1 MQSKG
6 SQKKW
11 NSKILLENYYWKIA
25 LILCVCKRY
34 ESWLLSIYVL
44 ESVWDSCEDTNG
56 KMAQGYKEK
65 KNYRNHFKGCFSE
78 GKVWRGKFIVEPA
91 MGKQVIWRGK
101 RKNTFQKWVWTIREK
116 MLVTQKYVSER
127 ELTHET
133 WTQKEVQ
140 EREVDVDSSAHPKR
154 TVCGNFVKTSM
165 FASFVITCIGLTYKL
180 GKAWMYDKWVH
191 ILEGNLVV

>member
-34 ESWLLSIYVL
+34 ESWLVSIYVL

-65 KNYRNHFKGCFSE
+65 KIIE
-78 GKVWRGKFIVEPA
+78 
-91 MGKQVIWRGK
+91 
-101 RKNTFQKWVWTIREK
+101 TILKDVLVRER
-116 MLVTQKYVSER
+116 YE
-127 ELTHET
+127 
-133 WTQKEVQ
+133 
-140 EREVDVDSSAHPKR
+140 
-154 TVCGNFVKTSM
+154 
-165 FASFVITCIGLTYKL
+165 
-180 GKAWMYDKWVH
+180 
-191 ILEGNLVV
+191 EGNSL

>member
-34 ESWLLSIYVL
+34 ESWLVSIYVL
-44 ESVWDSCEDTNG
+44 ESVWDSCEGTNG

-101 RKNTFQKWVWTIREK
+101 HISKMSVDYQGKNVGYSKVCIWERTNPWDLK
-116 MLVTQKYVSER
+116 SER
-127 ELTHET
+127 GSG
-133 WTQKEVQ
+133 K
-140 EREVDVDSSAHPKR
+140 RNGCGFFCSPKKNR
-154 TVCGNFVKTSM
+154 MWKFCKNLHVC
-165 FASFVITCIGLTYKL
+165 
-180 GKAWMYDKWVH
+180 
-191 ILEGNLVV
+191 